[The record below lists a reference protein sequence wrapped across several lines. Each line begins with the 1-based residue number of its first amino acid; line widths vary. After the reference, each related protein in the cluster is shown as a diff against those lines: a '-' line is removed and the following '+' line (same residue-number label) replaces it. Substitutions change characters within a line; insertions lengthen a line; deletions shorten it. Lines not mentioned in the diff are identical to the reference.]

1 MGSLEAARPG
11 DGDGA
16 VPGSRSFPET
26 AKLRASPAWE
36 KLGCPGSAGGSVQPP
51 SAGWGAR
58 SPVLLEEGLR
68 EAAGHRDGA
77 VRKTWGT
84 VTEEME
90 TFHLLKSLSWS
101 YWHFGWLS
109 AAWQRVQ
116 KVWCDTPIW
125 TLPRHVDRVLLKS
138 SSSNHRY
145 LQGCLNFYLHRKF
158 CNLVCEY
165 ISAVI
170 VVLQFLVCWCIK
182 MIHRMWLYMH
192 VTLLDRPLKSEL
204 YNSSSPHLIVL
215 KTCVM
220 LLESNQDRVYLLFIW
235 RGECVDYKLSW
246 YSDFFFSRFAVI
258 VLIWLEK

>member
-158 CNLVCEY
+158 CNLVFEY

-192 VTLLDRPLKSEL
+192 VTLLDRLWSLSFITALPLIS
-204 YNSSSPHLIVL
+204 
-215 KTCVM
+215 
-220 LLESNQDRVYLLFIW
+220 LFW
-235 RGECVDYKLSW
+235 RLVSCFWKAIRIEFICYSFGGGSVWITSW
-246 YSDFFFSRFAVI
+246 AGILTSFF
-258 VLIWLEK
+258 LGLQW